1 LKPGH
6 VVCGVM
12 IVHPRT
18 ERNAMDEPRRNQ
30 ATDSM
35 NREASNTQD
44 DQQDDLSRR
53 RELQAKRPPLTQRE
67 QQERWPI
74 G

>member
-1 LKPGH
+1 
-6 VVCGVM
+6 
-12 IVHPRT
+12 
-18 ERNAMDEPRRNQ
+18 MDEPRRNQ

-35 NREASNTQD
+35 NREASDAQD

-53 RELQAKRPPLTQRE
+53 REQQAKRPSLTKRE